1 MEVSTGRVVL
11 DTDVLIDFLR
21 GLKGCINF
29 VRGLKD
35 GGMELAT
42 TSINIFELA
51 WGACKIDRAKVGE
64 ISNLSR
70 VLRVLSLS
78 EREALRAGEEIGYL
92 ESIGMPI
99 DLRDILIGVIARE
112 NGASIATGNVKHFKR
127 IRGLTVIEYKRGL

>member
-29 VRGLKD
+29 VGELKD
-35 GGMELAT
+35 RGMELAT

-51 WGACKIDRAKVGE
+51 WGAYKIDRAKVGE
-64 ISNLSR
+64 ISNLSK

-99 DLRDILIGVIARE
+99 DLRDILIGVVARE
-112 NGASIATGNVKHFKR
+112 NGASIATGNAKHFKR

>member
-51 WGACKIDRAKVGE
+51 WGAYKIDRAKVGE

>member
-51 WGACKIDRAKVGE
+51 WGAYKIDRAKVGE

-92 ESIGMPI
+92 ESIGIPI

>member
-51 WGACKIDRAKVGE
+51 WGAYKIDRAKVGE
-64 ISNLSR
+64 IFNLSK